1 MTWQAIIREA
11 ARTRFDK
18 TGRCDPFLLA
28 HRDLLALCAEVS
40 PMTLRALPPNNVAAR
55 EAGFLR
61 IQVRVYVPEI
71 QMQIVVDEWE
81 KA

>member
-1 MTWQAIIREA
+1 
-11 ARTRFDK
+11 
-18 TGRCDPFLLA
+18 
-28 HRDLLALCAEVS
+28 
-40 PMTLRALPPNNVAAR
+40 MTLRALPPNNVAAR